1 MKKTNSVNLFE
12 YFDQESP
19 YATEFRRLLHNLN
32 GVVSG
37 DKTKIIL
44 ITSAMLAEGK
54 STIASF
60 LAMTSAG
67 KKKRKTLLVDCDLRR
82 PTIHRL
88 FNLKREVGVVEALTQ
103 RKSLK
108 EVTKKTSQE
117 YLDIVTAGKSVSNPT
132 DIFDSSAIHKLLD
145 ESRFYYDLILVDCA
159 PILPV
164 SDPMLLAPLMDG
176 VIMVLKAG
184 STQKEVAERATRL
197 LQNNKANFLGIVL
210 NNISN
215 ALPYYYN
222 ESYYGYE
229 YTSQED

>member
-1 MKKTNSVNLFE
+1 MKKSTNINLFE
-12 YFDQESP
+12 FFDQESP

-32 GVVSG
+32 GAVAG
-37 DKTKIIL
+37 DKTRIIL

-54 STIASF
+54 STVASF

-67 KKKRKTLLVDCDLRR
+67 KKRRKTLLVDCDLRR

-88 FNLKREVGVVEALTQ
+88 FDLPRDNGVVEALQ
-103 RKSLK
+103 GNMPLK
-108 EVTKKTSQE
+108 DVTKKTSQE
-117 YLDIVTAGKSVSNPT
+117 YLDIVTAGKAVTHPT
-132 DIFDSSAIHKLLD
+132 DVFDSAAIHKLLD

-197 LQNNKANFLGIVL
+197 LKNNRANFLGIVL

-229 YTSQED
+229 YKTREE